1 MSIGSVSS
9 STTPYSTSNTK
20 KPQNQDLLN
29 LGKALQSGNLSDA
42 QSAFAS
48 FTQNLPGTSST
59 GPFSSSGTLGADVKS
74 LQSALQSGN
83 VSGAQQAFSKLT
95 TNMKGMHQAHGAHHR
110 HGGGMPPAITTSST
124 NSSSDTTSSINS
136 TDSTSSSDPIANLV
150 NMLSQTIGRSVN
162 QQA

>member
-9 STTPYSTSNTK
+9 STYPYSTSNTQ

-29 LGKALQSGNLSDA
+29 LGKALQSGNLADA

-59 GPFSSSGTLGADVKS
+59 GPFSSSGTLGTDVKS

-95 TNMKGMHQAHGAHHR
+95 TDMKGMHQAHGAHHR
-110 HGGGMPPAITTSST
+110 HGGGNST
-124 NSSSDTTSSINS
+124 DSSSDATTSTSS

-150 NMLSQTIGRSVN
+150 NMLSQTIGGAVN